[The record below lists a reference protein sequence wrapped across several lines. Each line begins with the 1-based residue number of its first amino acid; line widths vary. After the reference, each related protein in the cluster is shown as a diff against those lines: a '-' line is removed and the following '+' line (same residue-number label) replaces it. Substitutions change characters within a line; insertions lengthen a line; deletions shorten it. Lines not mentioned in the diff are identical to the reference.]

1 MAFNHGSGHMN
12 HEKNNPKQAVC
23 VKFDVIKTCT
33 AIHTIGVKSAVP
45 GSKRVAPAVRGIT
58 PVVFVVPPCV
68 SLQRSLN
75 SPNHTCDPFTPSLW
89 IVLFLFKSEG
99 YLQT

>member
-33 AIHTIGVKSAVP
+33 AIHTVGVKSAVP

-58 PVVFVVPPCV
+58 PVVFVVPPVCEPTAF
-68 SLQRSLN
+68 SKQS
-75 SPNHTCDPFTPSLW
+75 
-89 IVLFLFKSEG
+89 
-99 YLQT
+99 